1 MTQLTFS
8 LPHRS
13 AMGAEDFI
21 VTESNRLAVAQ
32 LDKWPHWPARVL
44 VLQGAAGSGKTH
56 LAQIWAQKS
65 QAVMIASGKLAAN
78 LPALLQHQ
86 HIVVENTDALYG
98 DEVGEQA
105 LFHLCNHAMQGGAML
120 LTVATPPAA
129 ATIQLPDL
137 RSRLRAYPLLSLAP
151 PDDALLAALLVKQF
165 SDRQLRVGQEVV
177 DYLLPRIERSAA
189 AAAAIVQALDETA
202 LTRRQAV
209 TVPLVRAVLEA
220 KQGLLF

>member
-8 LPHRS
+8 LPFHP
-13 AMGAEDFI
+13 AMGADDFI

-44 VLQGAAGSGKTH
+44 VLHGAAGAGKTH

-65 QAVMIASGKLAAN
+65 QAVMIAAGAVAAN
-78 LPALLQHQ
+78 LTVLLQHP
-86 HIVVENTDALYG
+86 HIAVEDADTLYG
-98 DEVGEQA
+98 DAAGEQA
-105 LFHLCNHAMQGGAML
+105 LFHLCNHAMQDGTLL

-129 ATIQLPDL
+129 AAIQLPDL
-137 RSRLRAYPLLSLAP
+137 RSRLRSYPLLALEP

-165 SDRQLRVGQEVV
+165 SDRQLRVGQDVV

-202 LTRRQAV
+202 LVRRQAV

-220 KQGLLF
+220 RQGQLF